1 MKMLPAISRYALAGA
16 FLLACM
22 GAASSIQAAESPSAI
37 NLHPAA
43 EIAQK
48 EQELIRE
55 AQASPA
61 GEAGAILHRQDGHW
75 LLLMARTRTGESEV
89 HDLWTDE
96 ILVRA
101 GSLDLVVGGTL
112 TGKRSFND
120 LPGEFHGTGLDGG
133 TTYKL
138 AAGDVIRVPA
148 GVPHWMKIT
157 SAEPAVFLITKV
169 K

>member
-1 MKMLPAISRYALAGA
+1 MKISPGIARTALAAA
-16 FLLACM
+16 FLFA
-22 GAASSIQAAESPSAI
+22 GIGTAVSAQAPDPAEI
-37 NLHPAA
+37 NLHPAT

-48 EQELIRE
+48 EQDLIHE
-55 AQASPA
+55 ALASPA

-89 HDLWTDE
+89 HEFWTDE
-96 ILVRA
+96 ILVRS

-112 TGKRSFND
+112 TGKRSFNN
-120 LPGEFHGTGLDGG
+120 LHGEFHGSGLDGG
-133 TTYKL
+133 TVYKL

-157 SAEPAVFLITKV
+157 STEPAVFLITKV